1 MRLLENFIFD
11 NEKTDSLR
19 LIDFGLSKHFGESGE
34 KHNLAVGTPYTVA
47 PEIIMG
53 EYDEKVDIWALGVI
67 TYLLLC
73 GETPF
78 GGMDGECMLTVKQ
91 NILEGEL
98 EFEPS
103 DIWDGISEDAKNFVR
118 RLLTKDPEK
127 RPTAREA
134 QHDKWLVEC
143 AAIDADQSKPL
154 SSNMVKHLREFKD
167 YNKMQK
173 LLLEVV
179 SFTLLPEQIMGLKEE
194 FEKLDIDGNG
204 EITLEELKEVLL
216 GSHESS
222 DHGDSN
228 SSLLSLTEDEVELI
242 FDSLHLNTKEKTIKW
257 HQFISAGLSQCN
269 YDDRN
274 LRLAFNRLDHGG
286 KGYITID
293 DLNEMIRTNDGS
305 MDEMILEMWKEGVQS
320 VQCKCKDKISYE
332 DFQCFFKSTS
342 QTQQSPNRRSSIVK
356 MRRETMKEASTPNRL
371 SYSRLSQ
378 HLSSMTMSSERLLA
392 STLALDFSDS
402 HSNEE
407 NISNGVGSEE
417 KAGSSRS
424 SSRKRRS
431 SSGAILIQSRASLE

>member
-1 MRLLENFIFD
+1 M
-11 NEKTDSLR
+11 
-19 LIDFGLSKHFGESGE
+19 IDFGLSKHFGESGE

-103 DIWDGISEDAKNFVR
+103 DIWDGISDDAKNFVR

-320 VQCKCKDKISYE
+320 VQCKCKDKISYK

-356 MRRETMKEASTPNRL
+356 MRRETMKEASTPNHL

-402 HSNEE
+402 HSNED

-417 KAGSSRS
+417 KVGSGRS

-431 SSGAILIQSRASLE
+431 SSGAILIQSRGASLE